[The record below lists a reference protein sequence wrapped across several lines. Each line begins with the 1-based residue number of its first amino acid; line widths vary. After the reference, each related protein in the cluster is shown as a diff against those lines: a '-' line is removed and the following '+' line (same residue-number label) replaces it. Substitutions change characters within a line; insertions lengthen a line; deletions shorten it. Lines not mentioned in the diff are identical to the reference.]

1 MASRAFLS
9 SLEKG
14 RILPAVVEEVM
25 SATEVLCNFQ
35 GELLLIYNHT
45 GGTFKKGDP
54 VRLQVQSVNPLRF
67 QVFASGIGKF
77 QRVV

>member
-14 RILPAVVEEVM
+14 RILPALVEEVM
-25 SATEVLCNFQ
+25 SATDILCNFQ
-35 GELLLIYNHT
+35 GELLLIHNHT
-45 GGTFKKGDP
+45 GGAFKKGDP

-67 QVFASGIGKF
+67 QLFVQGSGKF